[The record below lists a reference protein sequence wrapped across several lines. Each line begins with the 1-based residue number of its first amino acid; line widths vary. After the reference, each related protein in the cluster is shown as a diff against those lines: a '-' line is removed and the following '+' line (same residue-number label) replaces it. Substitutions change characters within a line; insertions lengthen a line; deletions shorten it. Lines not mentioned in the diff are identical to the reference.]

1 MKKRLTKAQ
10 TVDLPWEYDV
20 VGEHRS
26 DPSRILMRGTDGRY
40 YELRLGDGEVTT
52 VELGN
57 DWVSDTTA
65 CRMVTRPVVASSTS
79 RRGQ

>member
-1 MKKRLTKAQ
+1 MKKRLAKAQ
-10 TVDLPWEYDV
+10 TVEFPWEYHV

-57 DWVSDTTA
+57 DWISDA
-65 CRMVTRPVVASSTS
+65 SASCLATRPIAASSTS